1 MSESARRR
9 TTASPS
15 RERWAEI
22 EAAFSEAESLGEQ
35 ERQSFLASLRRN
47 DVALADEVAGLLG
60 ATGDWWLDNAIAT
73 LPAIE
78 QPQERIGAYQLVR
91 PLGRGGMGEVWLAL
105 REGTAFRQHVAL
117 KIVRAG
123 LESADL
129 VAAFRAERQIL
140 GSLNHPNIAHLLD
153 VGETAD
159 GRPYLALEFV
169 EGSPLTEYCD
179 EHRLAIDA
187 RLRLFRTI
195 CDAVRHAHQNLV
207 VHQDLKPSNILVT
220 PEGVP
225 KLLDFG
231 IARVLSAEGAS
242 GNSAQSGADGA
253 LTPGYAAPEQ
263 LEGRPTTTASDVYS
277 LGVALYELLAGRRPY
292 DSSGLGREELLRRI
306 REAPAPPPSLTLG
319 AGGSAAVAIAS
330 ARRLTPDRLAKRL
343 AGDLD
348 AIVARATA
356 VAPENRYSSVDQ
368 FAADIDRA
376 LTSFPVSAR
385 PPSSR
390 YVAGRF
396 VRRHRAGVA
405 VAAAVA
411 LGLVGFVAAIAR
423 QSIVIRERSAQVE
436 RERQRA
442 MSVSSFLQQLFR
454 GADPGQAQGDT
465 ITARAMLDRGAA
477 RIERELANQPATQ
490 ADLMGVMSEI
500 YQNLGLYD
508 QAERLAAKA
517 LERVR
522 GLNNDSLLAA
532 ALTEHGKALHWQG
545 NPKAAEGEYQQALA
559 ILQQRGDTTS
569 STFSMLV
576 TYIGSARQ
584 DEGSDSTAVPLY
596 RRAVAVERALNLPS
610 DTNLAFTLNNL
621 SVALR
626 HTKDLPGAEAAQ
638 REALAIRE
646 AALGPNHFETIRSLN
661 NLAIVV
667 GSRGDMAASE
677 SLLIDVVARWTR
689 VLGRDH
695 PNVADALY
703 TLGGLHYMKKDP
715 AGALPFYNE
724 ALDIRRRRLGPKS
737 PQVAQSL
744 FSLGVALGSLGDTKA
759 AELRYREALAIR
771 LERFGPDHPLVQA
784 VRDAIANLEVKPR
797 K

>member
-1 MSESARRR
+1 MTESDGRRA
-9 TTASPS
+9 TPTPS

-22 EAAFSEAESLGEQ
+22 ESAFSEAESLGDG
-35 ERQSFLASLRRN
+35 ERQAFLARLKRN
-47 DVALADEVAGLLG
+47 DAALAHEVAALLG
-60 ATGDWWLDNAIAT
+60 ATGDSWWLDDAIAT
-73 LPAIE
+73 LPDVGDAVR
-78 QPQERIGAYQLVR
+78 ERIGAYQLVR
-91 PLGRGGMGEVWLAL
+91 PLGRGGMGEVWLAV
-105 REGTAFRQHVAL
+105 REGTEFRQHVAL

-179 EHRLAIDA
+179 EHRLTIDA

-195 CDAVRHAHQNLV
+195 CNAVRHAHQNLV

-220 PEGVP
+220 PDGVP

-231 IARVLSAEGAS
+231 IARLMNAEEGA
-242 GNSAQSGADGA
+242 QSSTHGA

-277 LGVALYELLAGRRPY
+277 LGIVLYELLAGRRPY
-292 DSSGLGREELLRRI
+292 ESSGLGREELSRRI
-306 REAPAPPPSLTLG
+306 RAGTVVAPST
-319 AGGSAAVAIAS
+319 AAARADDAASKGVAS
-330 ARRLTPDRLAKRL
+330 ARRITPDRLVKRL

-348 AIVARATA
+348 AIVGRAIA
-356 VAPENRYSSVDQ
+356 VETENRYWSVDQ
-368 FAADIDRA
+368 FAADVERT
-376 LTSFPVSAR
+376 LSFFPVAAR
-385 PPSSR
+385 PRTAR

-396 VRRHRAGVA
+396 VRRHRAGVVVGA
-405 VAAAVA
+405 LAAA
-411 LGLVGFVAAIAR
+411 GLVGFVAAIAH

-442 MSVSSFLQQLFR
+442 TSVSSFLQQLFR

-465 ITARAMLDRGAA
+465 ITARALLDRGAE
-477 RIERELANQPATQ
+477 RIERDLPNQPATQ
-490 ADLMGVMSEI
+490 ADLMGVMSDI
-500 YQNLGLYD
+500 YEDLGLYD
-508 QAERLAAKA
+508 QAEKLAAKA

-522 GLNNDSLLAA
+522 GLKNDSLLAA
-532 ALTEHGKALHWQG
+532 ALTSHAKAVHWQG
-545 NPKAAEGEYQQALA
+545 NPKTAEGEYDEALA
-559 ILQQRGDTTS
+559 ILRRRGDTTS
-569 STFSMLV
+569 TEYAMLL
-576 TYIGSARQ
+576 TYIGSAVQ
-584 DEGSDSTAVPLY
+584 DQGSDSAAVPIY
-596 RRAVAVERALNLPS
+596 RRAIGVERVLSLPS

-626 HTKDLPGAEAAQ
+626 HTKDLAGAESAQ

-667 GSRGDMAASE
+667 GTRGDMAASE
-677 SLLIDVVARWTR
+677 SLLTDVVARWTR

-695 PNVADALY
+695 PTVAYALN
-703 TLGGLHYMKKDP
+703 TLGGLHYAKKDP
-715 AGALPFYNE
+715 AGAIPFYTE
-724 ALDIRRRRLGPKS
+724 ALEIRRKRLGPKS
-737 PQVAQSL
+737 PEVAQSL
-744 FSLGVALGSLGDTKA
+744 FNLGVAKEGLGDMRG
-759 AELRYREALAIR
+759 AEQSYREALAIR
-771 LERFGPDHPLVQA
+771 IERFGPDHASVKA
-784 VRDAIANLEVKPR
+784 VRDAIAGLATKPP

>member
-1 MSESARRR
+1 MTDSASRR
-9 TTASPS
+9 APPAPS

-22 EAAFSEAESLGEQ
+22 EAAFSEAEAFGDR
-35 ERQSFLASLRRN
+35 ERQAFLAQLRRN
-47 DVALADEVAGLLG
+47 DAALADEVAGLLG
-60 ATGDWWLDNAIAT
+60 AKGDAWWLDDAIAT
-73 LPAIE
+73 LPQMADE
-78 QPQERIGAYQLVR
+78 TRERVGAYQLVR
-91 PLGRGGMGEVWLAL
+91 PLGRGGMGEVWLAV
-105 REGTAFRQHVAL
+105 REGTEFRQHVAL
-117 KIVRAG
+117 KVVRAG

-159 GRPYLALEFV
+159 GLPYLALEFV

-179 EHRLAIDA
+179 EHRLTIDA

-220 PEGVP
+220 PDGVP

-231 IARVLSAEGAS
+231 IARVMNAEENARASAH
-242 GNSAQSGADGA
+242 GA

-263 LEGRPTTTASDVYS
+263 LEGRATTTASDVYS
-277 LGVALYELLAGRRPY
+277 LGVVLYEVLAGRRPY
-292 DSSGLGREELLRRI
+292 ESSGLGREELLRRI
-306 REAPAPPPSLTLG
+306 RAGAVVPPS
-319 AGGSAAVAIAS
+319 AAAASKDAVAVAA
-330 ARRLTPDRLAKRL
+330 ARRLTPDRLVNRL

-348 AIVARATA
+348 AIVAGAIA
-356 VAPENRYSSVDQ
+356 VEPENRYWSVDQ
-368 FAADIDRA
+368 FAADIERT
-376 LTSFPVSAR
+376 LSSFPVNAR
-385 PPSSR
+385 PRTAR

-396 VRRHRAGVA
+396 VRRHRAGVLVGA
-405 VAAAVA
+405 LAAA
-411 LGLVGFVAAIAR
+411 GLVGFVAAIAH

-465 ITARAMLDRGAA
+465 ITARALLDRGAE
-477 RIERELANQPATQ
+477 RIERDLPNQPATQ
-490 ADLMGVMSEI
+490 ADLMAVMSDI
-500 YQNLGLYD
+500 YQDLGLYD
-508 QAERLAAKA
+508 RAEQLAAKA

-522 GLNNDSLLAA
+522 GLKNDSLLAA

-545 NPKAAEGEYQQALA
+545 NPKTAEGEYDQALA
-559 ILQQRGDTTS
+559 ILRRRGDTTS
-569 STFSMLV
+569 TEYAMLL
-576 TYIGSARQ
+576 TYIGSAVQ
-584 DEGSDSTAVPLY
+584 DQGRDSAAVPVY
-596 RRAVAVERALNLPS
+596 RRAIGVERALNLPS

-621 SVALR
+621 GVALR
-626 HTKDLPGAEAAQ
+626 HTKDLAGAESAQ

-667 GSRGDMAASE
+667 GTRGDMVASE
-677 SLLIDVVARWTR
+677 SLLTDVVARWTR

-695 PNVADALY
+695 PTVAYALN
-703 TLGGLHYMKKDP
+703 TLGGLHYAKNDP
-715 AGALPFYNE
+715 AGAIPFYTE
-724 ALDIRRRRLGPKS
+724 ALEIRRKRLGPKS
-737 PQVAQSL
+737 PEVAQSL
-744 FSLGVALGSLGDTKA
+744 FNLGVAQEKLGDPRA
-759 AELRYREALAIR
+759 AERSYREALAIR
-771 LERFGPDHPLVQA
+771 IERFGPDHASVKT
-784 VRDAIANLEVKPR
+784 VRDAIAGLGAKAP

>member
-1 MSESARRR
+1 MRESAGR
-9 TTASPS
+9 AAPMPS
-15 RERWAEI
+15 RERWAQI
-22 EAAFSEAESLGEQ
+22 EAAFSEAEGLD
-35 ERQSFLASLRRN
+35 ERERKAFFAQLRRS
-47 DVALADEVAGLLG
+47 DAALADEVAGLLG
-60 ATGDWWLDNAIAT
+60 AQGDSWWLDDAIAT
-73 LPAIE
+73 LPQIGDE
-78 QPQERIGAYQLVR
+78 TRERIGAYQLLR
-91 PLGRGGMGEVWLAL
+91 PLGRGGMGEVWLAV
-105 REGTAFRQHVAL
+105 REGTEFRQHVAL

-179 EHRLAIDA
+179 EHRLTIDA

-220 PEGVP
+220 PDGVP

-231 IARVLSAEGAS
+231 IARVMSAEENARS
-242 GNSAQSGADGA
+242 SAHSA

-263 LEGRPTTTASDVYS
+263 LEGGATTTASDVYS
-277 LGVALYELLAGRRPY
+277 LGVVLYELLAGRRPY
-292 DSSGLGREELLRRI
+292 ESSGLGRDELLRRI
-306 REAPAPPPSLTLG
+306 RAGTVVLPSTAARAGPAASTDAVAVAPARRFTTDRL
-319 AGGSAAVAIAS
+319 VK
-330 ARRLTPDRLAKRL
+330 RLT
-343 AGDLD
+343 GDLD
-348 AIVARATA
+348 AIVARAIA
-356 VAPENRYSSVDQ
+356 VEPENRYWSVDQ
-368 FAADIDRA
+368 FAADIERA
-376 LTSFPVSAR
+376 LTLFPVNAR
-385 PPSSR
+385 RRTAR

-396 VRRHRAGVA
+396 VRRHRASVLVGA
-405 VAAAVA
+405 LVAA
-411 LGLVGFVAAIAR
+411 GLVGFVAAIAR

-442 MSVSSFLQQLFR
+442 MSVSLFLQQLFR

-465 ITARAMLDRGAA
+465 ITARALLDRGAE
-477 RIERELANQPATQ
+477 RIERDLPNQPATQ
-490 ADLMGVMSEI
+490 ADLMGVMSDI
-500 YQNLGLYD
+500 YEDLGLYD

-522 GLNNDSLLAA
+522 GLNNDSLLAG

-545 NPKAAEGEYQQALA
+545 NPKTAEGEYDQALA
-559 ILQQRGDTTS
+559 ILRRRGDTTS
-569 STFSMLV
+569 TEYSMLL
-576 TYIGSARQ
+576 TYIGSAVQ
-584 DEGSDSTAVPLY
+584 DQGRDSAAVPVY
-596 RRAVAVERALNLPS
+596 RRAIGVERALNLPS

-626 HTKDLPGAEAAQ
+626 HTKDLAGAESAQ
-638 REALAIRE
+638 REALSIRE

-677 SLLIDVVARWTR
+677 SLLTDVVARWTR

-695 PNVADALY
+695 PTVAYALN
-703 TLGGLHYMKKDP
+703 TLGGLHYAKNDP
-715 AGALPFYNE
+715 AGAIPFYTE
-724 ALDIRRRRLGPKS
+724 ALEIRRKRLGPKS
-737 PQVAQSL
+737 PEVAQS
-744 FSLGVALGSLGDTKA
+744 FFNLGVAEEKLGDLRG
-759 AELRYREALAIR
+759 AERSYRAALAIR
-771 LERFGPDHPLVQA
+771 IERFGPDHAAVKT
-784 VRDAIANLEVKPR
+784 VRDAIAGLAARTSK
-797 K
+797 